1 MQSSLSNVECRMTYL
16 PKETELVVRDHVAS
30 CLGAMPDRVP
40 AVSLV
45 GAATYSAGWRV
56 ELARVGLNGKTD

>member
-1 MQSSLSNVECRMTYL
+1 MTYL